1 VSEKPGKELASA
13 ATPPWGWHPGEAAP
27 TYYSTHSPPVD
38 WHGLVQSVAA
48 RLEDSLGVEFLVRAE
63 EYTLVLRRGDL
74 TRRVALAGAFA
85 SPPAREDERALRG
98 CLKML
103 DAAQVFAMRALR
115 RSWPERETPGG
126 PVPRPHAT
134 VVGGELRLSFVDD
147 SGTVADFPPIPFSAS
162 GAPDG
167 PVRGGV
173 PGTW

>member
-1 VSEKPGKELASA
+1 
-13 ATPPWGWHPGEAAP
+13 
-27 TYYSTHSPPVD
+27 VD

-48 RLEDSLGVEFLVRAE
+48 RLEDSLGVEFVVRAE

-85 SPPAREDERALRG
+85 SPPAREDERAIRG

-103 DAAQVFAMRALR
+103 DAAQVFAMRALG

-126 PVPRPHAT
+126 PERERTRDPVPRPHAT
-134 VVGGELRLSFVDD
+134 VVDGELRLSFVDD
-147 SGTVADFPPIPFSAS
+147 SGTVVDFPPIPFSAS

-167 PVRGGV
+167 PVRGGS